1 MTEER
6 YPVKETKYPTLL
18 DDLIAAQTKWLKEN
32 NHSLW
37 ERAQEAPS
45 EISFKNYI
53 LGFLKAGYGDE
64 LQQFVEG
71 KTDELPSPF
80 VVQHGLLN
88 HPDMSFADMEWHY
101 KLTRAANSPAVKGW
115 IKKIDKFKKEHGIED

>member
-32 NHSLW
+32 NHPLW
-37 ERAQEAPS
+37 EEAQRAPS

-53 LGFLKAGYGDE
+53 LRFLKAGYGDE
-64 LQQFVEG
+64 IQQFVEG
-71 KTDELPSPF
+71 KTDELPSPYT
-80 VVQHGLLN
+80 VGNELWS
-88 HPDMSFADMEWHY
+88 HPDVSLADLEWNY
-101 KLTRAANSPAVKGW
+101 KLARAENSPSAKW
-115 IKKIDKFKKEHGIED
+115 WEKISTSSKRNTA